1 VYLLYLK
8 KQEDIYKNKRNNI
21 DNVLTCNDYIKN
33 IKKISPLLVIILIT
47 QTIISNNNTNNT
59 IITC

>member
-21 DNVLTCNDYIKN
+21 DNVLTCNDLKTL
-33 IKKISPLLVIILIT
+33 KKISPLLIIILIT